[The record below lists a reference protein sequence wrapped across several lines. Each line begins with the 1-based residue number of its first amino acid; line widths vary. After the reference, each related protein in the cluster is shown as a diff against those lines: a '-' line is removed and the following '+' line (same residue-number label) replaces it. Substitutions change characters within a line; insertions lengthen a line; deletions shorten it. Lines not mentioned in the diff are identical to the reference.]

1 MASLNYMQTTT
12 FKFFYASLYFII
24 ISVLLHLLH
33 VCCMLYACFT
43 KGLYYEQKLKWA
55 CNIKG
60 NISRPISIYCR
71 TIFSGVTSLFIL
83 RIWWNSF
90 ETWNKWWFTTHKI
103 RRGQY
108 FRMSCVVWPF
118 FSMIN
123 ASCKVWFLDMVS
135 KVFQDIWANSKTES
149 GLYNNMSIIGWN
161 CDRKCNRNRLIVYQV
176 YQPKKMHSLSP
187 LRSELNR
194 QWLYVIWYDGHPLG
208 HVGSLRVLT
217 MHNSWPCGLKINES

>member
-118 FSMIN
+118 FSMIT
-123 ASCKVWFLDMVS
+123 VY
-135 KVFQDIWANSKTES
+135 SKTLVAKFDFWTWWARFFKIFEPTAKQRVDC
-149 GLYNNMSIIGWN
+149 IIT
-161 CDRKCNRNRLIVYQV
+161 C
-176 YQPKKMHSLSP
+176 P
-187 LRSELNR
+187 
-194 QWLYVIWYDGHPLG
+194 
-208 HVGSLRVLT
+208 
-217 MHNSWPCGLKINES
+217 

>member
-1 MASLNYMQTTT
+1 MSMQHQRKHISPN
-12 FKFFYASLYFII
+12 FNLLQNFFLRCHFFIY
-24 ISVLLHLLH
+24 SKNLVQQLWD
-33 VCCMLYACFT
+33 
-43 KGLYYEQKLKWA
+43 LKQMVVH
-55 CNIKG
+55 N
-60 NISRPISIYCR
+60 SQDTPL
-71 TIFSGVTSLFIL
+71 TIFSNVLCSLAFL
-83 RIWWNSF
+83 FND
-90 ETWNKWWFTTHKI
+90 NHLLK
-103 RRGQY
+103 
-108 FRMSCVVWPF
+108 
-118 FSMIN
+118 N
-123 ASCKVWFLDMVS
+123 ASCKGWCLDMVS